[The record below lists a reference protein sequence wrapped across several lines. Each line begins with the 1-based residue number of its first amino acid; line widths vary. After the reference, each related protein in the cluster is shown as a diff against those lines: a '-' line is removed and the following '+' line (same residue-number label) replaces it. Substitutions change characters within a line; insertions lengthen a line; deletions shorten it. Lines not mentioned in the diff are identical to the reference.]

1 MATGAWANEQKQACH
16 HQLAKLHPEVTKDVG
31 TPTQA
36 QATAGPWAWA
46 YLQRQACHRQLAKLH
61 PEVTKDVGTPTQARA
76 AAGPWAW
83 AYLQRQACHRQLAK
97 LHPEVIKGGVG
108 CGGARKVFFT
118 LQSSPLCYN
127 NIARFASAK

>member
-31 TPTQA
+31 TPAQA

-46 YLQRQACHRQLAKLH
+46 H
-61 PEVTKDVGTPTQARA
+61 
-76 AAGPWAW
+76 
-83 AYLQRQACHRQLAK
+83 LQRQACHRQLAK

-108 CGGARKVFFT
+108 YGGARKVFYFAELT
-118 LQSSPLCYN
+118 TVLQQYSAVCKCQMELEACV
-127 NIARFASAK
+127 ASTSAA